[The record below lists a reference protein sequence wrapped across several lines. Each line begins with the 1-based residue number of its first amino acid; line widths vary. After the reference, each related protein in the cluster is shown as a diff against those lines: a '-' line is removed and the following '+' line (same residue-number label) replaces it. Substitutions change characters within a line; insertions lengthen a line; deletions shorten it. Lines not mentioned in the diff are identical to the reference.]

1 MLIKK
6 ICWTL
11 RLYPKGNSNTENT
24 YIQTNN
30 LTKILL
36 ELTNTIAN
44 AFES

>member
-1 MLIKK
+1 MLDIEVLPLKE
-6 ICWTL
+6 TL
-11 RLYPKGNSNTENT
+11 NTENT